1 MYLAVWLGVGEDVL
15 RSSRVS
21 ISVPQSFWLKRS
33 SVLVFLGV
41 PSAMD
46 GRSFC
51 LQALQEALVSTAT
64 VEEAT
69 QETMERSALAETHV
83 VDAIEEVCSELY
95 DQLTEATSAAH
106 QAAKRARKHA
116 DKVHNLI
123 HVCLDNLRPLSMC
136 PTSSRLAEKVNGVIQ
151 AFHDSTEAE
160 RMALG
165 FQ

>member
-1 MYLAVWLGVGEDVL
+1 
-15 RSSRVS
+15 
-21 ISVPQSFWLKRS
+21 
-33 SVLVFLGV
+33 
-41 PSAMD
+41 MD

-51 LQALQEALVSTAT
+51 LQTLQEALASIAS

-83 VDAIEEVCSELY
+83 VDAVEEVSSDLH

-106 QAAKRARKHA
+106 QAAQRAREEA
-116 DKVHNLI
+116 DRVHNLI
-123 HVCLDNLRPLSMC
+123 QVCLDNLRPLSMC
-136 PTSSRLAEKVNGVIQ
+136 PTSTRLAEKVNGVIQ

-160 RMALG
+160 RMALA